1 MYFVWKNSFGKG
13 MPQVWASLPQNSA
26 GNIVQMSKLLELGD
40 ILFYKEITKEESA
53 LSLKELSKKYPCP
66 EKTDD

>member
-13 MPQVWASLPQNSA
+13 MPQIWTSLPQNSA
-26 GNIVQMSKLLELGD
+26 GNIVQMSKLLELGN
-40 ILFYKEITKEESA
+40 ILFYKEISEEEGK
-53 LSLKELSKKYPCP
+53 LSLKELAKKYPCP